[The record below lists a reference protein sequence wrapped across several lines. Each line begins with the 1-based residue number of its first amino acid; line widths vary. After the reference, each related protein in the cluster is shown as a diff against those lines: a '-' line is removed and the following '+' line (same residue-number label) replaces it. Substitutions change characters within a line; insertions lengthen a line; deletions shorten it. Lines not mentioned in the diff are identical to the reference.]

1 MEQLTDN
8 ICGMGEKVAPDAEP
22 LGKGYFVCVSK
33 EHRFGTDAFL
43 LADFAA
49 PHRFDK
55 VCDLCSGNG
64 IVAFVM
70 ARNFSPAKIYAVEIQ
85 KSAYELL
92 AESKKK
98 SFAATSSDVIIPVM
112 ADLREWRSAE
122 PRDLIT
128 CNPPYKTGNSGI
140 KNRADETSIAR
151 HEMLCTVYDVCA
163 AAKRSLRYGGRL
175 CMCNRPERIAD
186 VICAMR
192 ECKIEPKRLRPV
204 QKDPQSDPWLILV
217 EGRLGG
223 GNYLKMEK
231 PLYIKGENG
240 EEYSQEM
247 KRIYSI
253 D

>member
-1 MEQLTDN
+1 ML
-8 ICGMGEKVAPDAEP
+8 
-22 LGKGYFVCVSK
+22 F
-33 EHRFGTDAFL
+33 R
-43 LADFAA
+43 
-49 PHRFDK
+49 
-55 VCDLCSGNG
+55 
-64 IVAFVM
+64 
-70 ARNFSPAKIYAVEIQ
+70 
-85 KSAYELL
+85 
-92 AESKKK
+92 
-98 SFAATSSDVIIPVM
+98 SDVIIPVM

-122 PRDLIT
+122 PLDLIT

>member
-1 MEQLTDN
+1 
-8 ICGMGEKVAPDAEP
+8 
-22 LGKGYFVCVSK
+22 
-33 EHRFGTDAFL
+33 
-43 LADFAA
+43 
-49 PHRFDK
+49 
-55 VCDLCSGNG
+55 
-64 IVAFVM
+64 M

-122 PRDLIT
+122 PLDLIT

-204 QKDPQSDPWLILV
+204 QKDPQSDPCLILV

>member
-1 MEQLTDN
+1 
-8 ICGMGEKVAPDAEP
+8 
-22 LGKGYFVCVSK
+22 
-33 EHRFGTDAFL
+33 
-43 LADFAA
+43 
-49 PHRFDK
+49 
-55 VCDLCSGNG
+55 
-64 IVAFVM
+64 
-70 ARNFSPAKIYAVEIQ
+70 
-85 KSAYELL
+85 
-92 AESKKK
+92 
-98 SFAATSSDVIIPVM
+98 
-112 ADLREWRSAE
+112 
-122 PRDLIT
+122 
-128 CNPPYKTGNSGI
+128 
-140 KNRADETSIAR
+140 
-151 HEMLCTVYDVCA
+151 MLCTVYDVCA
-163 AAKRSLRYGGRL
+163 AAKRSLRYGGML